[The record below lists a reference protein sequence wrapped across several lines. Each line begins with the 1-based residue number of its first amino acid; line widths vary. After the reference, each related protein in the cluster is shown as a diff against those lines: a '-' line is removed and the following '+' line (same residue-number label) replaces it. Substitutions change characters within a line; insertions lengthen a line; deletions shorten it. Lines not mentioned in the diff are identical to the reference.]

1 MKQLGKNYLL
11 RGENYPGSAL
21 ALLINLNK
29 THKLNRET
37 ALAQFQ

>member
-21 ALLINLNK
+21 ALLINLKQNQQIK
-29 THKLNRET
+29 SRNRT
-37 ALAQFQ
+37 AQFQ